1 MTTESTTGE
10 STPGSDPNASGVG
23 PIDNAAEPTGEAPD
37 DAAKTKVTRA
47 RATTSG
53 AAPKGRPKSSPSTA
67 AAAAKRATKAAAGT
81 AVGPGRAIAVVPER
95 DTPDSAATDPSDL
108 VRADRVEISQGGAG
122 RVEATTVSVTQ
133 GGIGSADART
143 IDVRQG
149 GIGSASATDI
159 AVSGGSIGFARGER
173 VSIEMGALGGAV
185 GDEIR
190 VTQSMSGFVAAQ
202 GNATVD
208 QSLVST
214 LIADRV
220 TIRQPS
226 AILVLIA
233 RQVDGTVRPLLDWR
247 GALAA
252 GAVAGLLIGLLRRG
266 RR

>member
-1 MTTESTTGE
+1 MTTEPTSGG
-10 STPGSDPNASGVG
+10 SAAAGSDPTTSGDGPTDPAADARAEASGG
-23 PIDNAAEPTGEAPD
+23 AP
-37 DAAKTKVTRA
+37 KSKVTRA

-53 AAPKGRPKSSPSTA
+53 AAPKGRPKSATSAS
-67 AAAAKRATKAAAGT
+67 AAAAKRATKASAGT
-81 AVGPGRAIAVVPER
+81 AVGPGRAVAAVPA
-95 DTPDSAATDPSDL
+95 PDAPDPDV

-122 RVEATTVSVTQ
+122 SVEATTVTVTQ

-149 GIGSASATDI
+149 GIGRASATDI
-159 AVSGGSIGFARGER
+159 AVSAGSIGFARGER
-173 VSIEMGALGGAV
+173 VSIEMGAIGAAV

-190 VTQSMSGFVAAQ
+190 VTQSMAGFVAAQ
-202 GNATVD
+202 GDATVD

-226 AILVLIA
+226 AVLVLIA

-247 GALAA
+247 GAIAA
-252 GAVAGLLIGLLRRG
+252 GAVAGLVIGLLRRG